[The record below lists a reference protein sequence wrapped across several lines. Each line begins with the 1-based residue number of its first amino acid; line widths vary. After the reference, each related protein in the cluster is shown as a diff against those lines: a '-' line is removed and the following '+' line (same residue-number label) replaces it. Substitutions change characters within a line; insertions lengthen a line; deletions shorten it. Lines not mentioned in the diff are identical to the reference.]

1 MLYNKNVRTYTKK
14 ELKPYKI
21 LDILGMIFAAI
32 GTFNNFYQGVDHPP
46 FTESFF
52 YPYTNILVP
61 AVNIFTLVATIVY
74 LFIPNQVWFLFFL
87 YLLETVNLIFT
98 GFPVVGITLY
108 INFFAFFCAGG
119 YAKSHFK
126 IKFAVAAL
134 ILISMISLE
143 YRHSLTDIIYYVAF
157 SSFEMECYFLLYFML
172 QERLCF
178 LFKDVDVPGLAP
190 EITLPPK
197 GSVLNLKEMGLS
209 ERQISCIHYTLST
222 NFNFKKIAEELITSE
237 STIKKE
243 MQYLYKLFGVKN
255 RELLRLL
262 LIQYTIG

>member
-87 YLLETVNLIFT
+87 YFFRYVVLI
-98 GFPVVGITLY
+98 
-108 INFFAFFCAGG
+108 
-119 YAKSHFK
+119 
-126 IKFAVAAL
+126 
-134 ILISMISLE
+134 
-143 YRHSLTDIIYYVAF
+143 HSNVRMSPY
-157 SSFEMECYFLLYFML
+157 
-172 QERLCF
+172 
-178 LFKDVDVPGLAP
+178 K
-190 EITLPPK
+190 
-197 GSVLNLKEMGLS
+197 VL
-209 ERQISCIHYTLST
+209 RQSI
-222 NFNFKKIAEELITSE
+222 
-237 STIKKE
+237 
-243 MQYLYKLFGVKN
+243 
-255 RELLRLL
+255 
-262 LIQYTIG
+262 

>member
-87 YLLETVNLIFT
+87 YLLETVNLIF
-98 GFPVVGITLY
+98 L
-108 INFFAFFCAGG
+108 
-119 YAKSHFK
+119 
-126 IKFAVAAL
+126 
-134 ILISMISLE
+134 
-143 YRHSLTDIIYYVAF
+143 
-157 SSFEMECYFLLYFML
+157 
-172 QERLCF
+172 
-178 LFKDVDVPGLAP
+178 
-190 EITLPPK
+190 
-197 GSVLNLKEMGLS
+197 
-209 ERQISCIHYTLST
+209 
-222 NFNFKKIAEELITSE
+222 
-237 STIKKE
+237 
-243 MQYLYKLFGVKN
+243 
-255 RELLRLL
+255 
-262 LIQYTIG
+262 